1 MATDA
6 PTLKVAV
13 ITGASSGI
21 GREAALALARAGWS
35 LVLFSRRA
43 TLLEDTKR
51 ACPDPDACLVVEGD
65 VCSEEDVVRLF
76 QQAVERFGA
85 SYLFGILSVLNIRP
99 GLGRI
104 DLLFNVRLPR
114 HFHSPRAT
122 NCPPIERG
130 HLVCAA
136 AH

>member
-21 GREAALALARAGWS
+21 GREAALALAHAGWS

-43 TLLEDTKR
+43 ALLEDTRR

-65 VCSEEDVVRLF
+65 VCSEEDVLRLF
-76 QQAVERFGA
+76 QQAVERFGTFCF
-85 SYLFGILSVLNIRP
+85 LGILSVPNLRS

-114 HFHSPRAT
+114 HFHSTRAT
-122 NCPPIERG
+122 DCPPTERG